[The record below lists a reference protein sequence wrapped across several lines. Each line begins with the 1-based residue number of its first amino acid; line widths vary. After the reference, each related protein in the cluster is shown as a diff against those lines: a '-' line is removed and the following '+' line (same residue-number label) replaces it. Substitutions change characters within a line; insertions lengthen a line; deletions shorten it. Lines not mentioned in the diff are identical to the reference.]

1 MLFLLLSSLLAV
13 SFLFRFNTTNYT
25 GLFIDLNELGCY
37 GQNRLQLIFRL
48 NRNFNQSA
56 GK

>member
-1 MLFLLLSSLLAV
+1 MLFLLLSFLLAV